1 MFAFNQ
7 QGQAPNVM
15 QTSANLFNQA
25 AQGPNIQGFMNPYTQ
40 NVVDATAADMERGR
54 QMSMNTI
61 GQQASAAGAF
71 GGSRHGIAEAE
82 SNRAYYDNFGRMM
95 AGLRADGYNN
105 AVDNAFRN
113 QSAQS
118 QLAGQGFGFGQAI
131 NQQQMQQGAMQQ
143 QLQQQL
149 IDAAKLQY
157 LGFTGAP
164 VQGVQLINSVLGMMP
179 NVGTRTESS
188 SPGLIGG
195 IGGLAS
201 IGSTLF
207 GG

>member
-7 QGQAPNVM
+7 QAPNVM

-25 AQGPNIQGFMNPYTQ
+25 AQGPNINAFMNPYTQ
-40 NVVDATAADMERGR
+40 QVVDTTAADMERGR
-54 QMSMNTI
+54 QMSINDI
-61 GQQASAAGAF
+61 GARASAAGAF

-105 AVDNAFRN
+105 AVGNAFQN
-113 QSAQS
+113 QQMQS

-164 VQGVQLINSVLGMMP
+164 VQGVQLINSVLGNLP
-179 NVGTRTESS
+179 NVSSTQSS
-188 SPGLIGG
+188 SNPGAL
-195 IGGLAS
+195 GLL
-201 IGSTLF
+201 STFL
-207 GG
+207 